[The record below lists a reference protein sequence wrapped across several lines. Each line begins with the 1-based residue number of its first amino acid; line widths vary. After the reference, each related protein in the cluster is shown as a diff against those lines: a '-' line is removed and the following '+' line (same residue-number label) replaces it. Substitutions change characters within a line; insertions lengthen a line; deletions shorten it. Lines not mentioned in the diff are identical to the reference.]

1 MVPGSTTKVDLK
13 SLFSARINC
22 LLIHSFIHSLNKY
35 LWLTKSVRHWLDIL
49 GGCQDK
55 SDGIWW
61 GVCNL
66 GRNIRQEK
74 YISLSNTE
82 LQVLFS
88 TAKALGI
95 LKKEML
101 RQILSLNYTLFNCG
115 YMFETTFGKEII
127 TNFKLIQSQCFYTL
141 NYILS

>member
-1 MVPGSTTKVDLK
+1 MVPGSTTKVELK

-22 LLIHSFIHSLNKY
+22 SFIHSFNKY

-55 SDGIWW
+55 SDGISR

-74 YISLSNTE
+74 YISFSNIE

-95 LKKEML
+95 LKKML
-101 RQILSLNYTLFNCG
+101 RQILSLNYTFFNCG
-115 YMFETTFGKEII
+115 YMFETTFCKEIS
-127 TNFKLIQSQCFYTL
+127 TNFKLSQSQCSHNL